1 MCVCNVQAKQ
11 FMIVKNCLKTQV
23 VPYYIKK
30 RKEKIKES
38 EIASRFGSQLKLQA
52 TCAAVQV
59 ATTKTAAAAV
69 NCDVAVDDDD
79 DVVAASCDLLFCMC
93 LSAPKNIKKH
103 KIKRSKQINKIKSN

>member
-1 MCVCNVQAKQ
+1 
-11 FMIVKNCLKTQV
+11 MIVKNCLKTQV

-30 RKEKIKES
+30 KKEKIKES

-93 LSAPKNIKKH
+93 LSAPKNIKKTQN
-103 KIKRSKQINKIKSN
+103 KTIEANKQN